1 MGRPLEGRKPYLFSR
16 FYPSMARV
24 AKVVKISAQE
34 LDRVKTNRNGVV
46 GLPRKSLEEK
56 AKALADQ
63 GEWTSFIDIL
73 ALLVFETILFPNVDR
88 LMGLVA
94 INAFLAYH
102 HSKESPIV
110 AILADAY
117 DTFDLRCEKSSTRII
132 CCTPAL
138 YGFVTFRKGMCKIL
152 KRRAKR
158 WPLGKGNQP
167 PLDLRNQYD
176 EFCWELERT
185 RWHKALTRQP
195 DGRIDVALVKD
206 FYANLFD
213 PEDKSP
219 RQVRVRRKLIKFD
232 REKLNA
238 FLETS
243 VVLEPRER
251 YSTYSRFCHSQPD
264 PQELV
269 VRLCIPGRG
278 FVLNVEG
285 APWKLQRKDLTT
297 LVQT

>member
-138 YGFVTFRKGMCKIL
+138 YV
-152 KRRAKR
+152 
-158 WPLGKGNQP
+158 
-167 PLDLRNQYD
+167 
-176 EFCWELERT
+176 
-185 RWHKALTRQP
+185 
-195 DGRIDVALVKD
+195 
-206 FYANLFD
+206 
-213 PEDKSP
+213 
-219 RQVRVRRKLIKFD
+219 
-232 REKLNA
+232 
-238 FLETS
+238 
-243 VVLEPRER
+243 
-251 YSTYSRFCHSQPD
+251 
-264 PQELV
+264 
-269 VRLCIPGRG
+269 
-278 FVLNVEG
+278 
-285 APWKLQRKDLTT
+285 
-297 LVQT
+297 